1 MGEPRKPSDP
11 CMAHVTHPIFVTHLT
26 HDPSTHS
33 LLWEL
38 NCIEFVSYDQCLART
53 ISQKRRKILEDRDIV
68 TIQDQYELMRSVEA

>member
-33 LLWEL
+33 LL
-38 NCIEFVSYDQCLART
+38 CPRVSLASVADDAFHSDRRLQVYTIAIQTTVAFKLYDFTNFAG
-53 ISQKRRKILEDRDIV
+53 E
-68 TIQDQYELMRSVEA
+68 